1 MTVTIHLVVLFVLA
15 VLTGSSQTRGQSSV
29 APPVF
34 ITQSAFQSHANTSAS
49 PDLTE
54 DPGNEVPK
62 RTRDPASRDETMTI
76 TGTKGSVDPENV
88 TNAVFETGLL
98 SMSPAAAATPP
109 HADAAVV
116 ASAHT
121 AAAHGLSSTPPPWG
135 TTPLHRI
142 SPAESRA
149 PLTGDPP
156 TAVST
161 QPAHTV
167 QGTSSTARS
176 STAQPQSESLTI
188 DRPLTSALG
197 PAGPRHREVP
207 SELNI
212 GDEGMVMEH
221 SFRPRLLVLFQF

>member
-98 SMSPAAAATPP
+98 SMSSAAAATPP
-109 HADAAVV
+109 RADAAVV

-121 AAAHGLSSTPPPWG
+121 GAASSPG
-135 TTPLHRI
+135 N
-142 SPAESRA
+142 
-149 PLTGDPP
+149 
-156 TAVST
+156 
-161 QPAHTV
+161 TV
-167 QGTSSTARS
+167 
-176 STAQPQSESLTI
+176 PC
-188 DRPLTSALG
+188 
-197 PAGPRHREVP
+197 VC
-207 SELNI
+207 
-212 GDEGMVMEH
+212 
-221 SFRPRLLVLFQF
+221 F